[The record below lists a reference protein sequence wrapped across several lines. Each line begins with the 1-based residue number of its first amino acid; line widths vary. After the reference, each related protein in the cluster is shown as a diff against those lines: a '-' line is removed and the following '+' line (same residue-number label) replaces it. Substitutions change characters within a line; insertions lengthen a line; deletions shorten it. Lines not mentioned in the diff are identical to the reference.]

1 MSPALSEEETKIDNN
16 ASGESYENERV
27 DEIVSEMTGR
37 TIPQLTCKRRTSE
50 DEPSAQ

>member
-27 DEIVSEMTGR
+27 DEITSEMPERSHNSPAKT
-37 TIPQLTCKRRTSE
+37 
-50 DEPSAQ
+50 